1 MKQIKHNRTRRR
13 AFSPAILLTAALLII
28 LAVFFTVAVIPSGT
42 SSIAGKGTASDD
54 VAISGSDSGIKEADF
69 ESQNEVFPENDTKN
83 PQKTDTAAGAEATPP
98 SGGAATGPSAETGA
112 RPSSSGENGNM
123 PDAGSNENISVPP
136 QEPSVPKTPENQEQT
151 DGRYAYLTFDDGPS
165 RNTEKIL
172 QILAEND
179 VKATFF
185 VIGRT
190 DETSMQRYR
199 MIAEAGHTLAMH
211 SYTHNYGEIYA
222 SMDAFREDF
231 RKISDL
237 LTQITGSRP
246 LLYRFPG
253 GSSNTLSS
261 RKVPMT
267 EMVQFLKEQD
277 VQYFDW
283 NVNSADASGRNPA
296 AGLLVQNVKN
306 GLKYRHN
313 IVLMHDAA
321 GHETTVDAL
330 PDIIRAC
337 RDKGLTFRTIEK
349 DTPPSHHHRRD

>member
-1 MKQIKHNRTRRR
+1 M
-13 AFSPAILLTAALLII
+13 LLRCGWCNTCLLYTSGTAAGST
-28 LAVFFTVAVIPSGT
+28 AAADENSGVKEMNPGHQEQVPQED
-42 SSIAGKGTASDD
+42 SSLQGNAAE
-54 VAISGSDSGIKEADF
+54 DS
-69 ESQNEVFPENDTKN
+69 
-83 PQKTDTAAGAEATPP
+83 QKTDSSSETEAPSSEAAETDISGETAAPPAASSGDSSALPP
-98 SGGAATGPSAETGA
+98 SPSA
-112 RPSSSGENGNM
+112 
-123 PDAGSNENISVPP
+123 
-136 QEPSVPKTPENQEQT
+136 PKTPEAPEQT
-151 DGRYAYLTFDDGPS
+151 DGRYAYFTFDDGPS

-172 QILAEND
+172 RILAEND
-179 VKATFF
+179 IRATFF

-222 SMDAFREDF
+222 SMDAFRADF
-231 RKISDL
+231 QKISDL

-267 EMVQFLKEQD
+267 EMIQFLNDQN

-283 NVNSADASGRNPA
+283 NVNSADASGRNPD

-313 IVLMHDAA
+313 IILMHDAA

-330 PDIIRAC
+330 PGIIQAC
-337 RDKGLTFRTIEK
+337 RDKGLTFRTIDK

>member
-1 MKQIKHNRTRRR
+1 MKNTRTGRR
-13 AFSPAILLTAALLII
+13 ALSPAFFLLISLIII
-28 LAVFFTVAVIPSGT
+28 LAVFVAAAVVPSGI
-42 SSIAGKGTASDD
+42 SSMNGKGTAAGSTAAADEN
-54 VAISGSDSGIKEADF
+54 SGVKEMNPGHQEQVPQEDSSLQGNAAED
-69 ESQNEVFPENDTKN
+69 S
-83 PQKTDTAAGAEATPP
+83 QKTDSSSETEAPSSEAAETDISGETAAPPAASSGDSSALPP
-98 SGGAATGPSAETGA
+98 SPSA
-112 RPSSSGENGNM
+112 
-123 PDAGSNENISVPP
+123 
-136 QEPSVPKTPENQEQT
+136 PKTPEAPEQT

-172 QILAEND
+172 RILAEND
-179 VKATFF
+179 IRATFF

-222 SMDAFREDF
+222 SMDAFRADF
-231 RKISDL
+231 QKISDL

-267 EMVQFLKEQD
+267 EMIQFLNDQN

-283 NVNSADASGRNPA
+283 NVNSADASGRNPD

-306 GLKYRHN
+306 GLKYHHN
-313 IVLMHDAA
+313 IILMHDAA

-330 PDIIRAC
+330 PGIIQTC
-337 RDKGLTFRTIEK
+337 RDRGLTFRTIDK